1 MSSNMPQQP
10 QRSNPDKIILLIFGT
25 VLGAIIVTKVAFGL
39 AMLLSHG
46 KWLTPSSTGLQA
58 WAHLRHLSAVTPKHN
73 PPPPEM
79 LFIVFAILLAG
90 ALSYILF
97 FLVGHY
103 RRVMGLSK
111 DGSHVASIARAYSI
125 NAVISKARYTR
136 PWAWKVVHG
145 EIDPLA
151 VVRGEVD
158 SKKEVDKQQGGDSKQ
173 EAVPEKKTR
182 VTSKRGT
189 TSKTEAAS
197 KQEVNPQKKTR
208 AASKTGADSE
218 QRVDPEKDNDEVN
231 ARKLKE
237 RLKAE
242 LKSPLGVGL
251 YVGRSSHGDLWASV
265 EDSFVA
271 IGPPRQGKSTGIVI
285 PRLKEWP
292 GAAVVTSVRNDVEL
306 ATVDF
311 RKTDHRAVLSFDP
324 EFRSKLPR
332 IRFSL
337 VRGCENP
344 LVAQRRASLLLSQMS
359 TSSGKENDFWSNS
372 AQAILRI
379 LLLIAA
385 ESGREFDSVMQWLK
399 SPQELTAKNGKVQ
412 EVFQQYKNTIPKGW
426 DEELKRMV
434 GMQAKETSEG
444 IMQTAVA
451 ALEAFVNP
459 DLLDQLSP
467 RGAPKDPDA
476 ETKDQQ
482 TDLKEF
488 LRNRGTLYITASE
501 NVQKAIA
508 PVIVVLITEIIE
520 AAKQIASE
528 YGRMDPPLL
537 LALDEVA
544 NIAPIPN
551 LAEIYSVAGGSG
563 ITMLSILQTTAQ
575 AKKRWGTDGFQAL
588 WGATTVR
595 IILGGVTD
603 METLKEM
610 AALAGTKTETQISY
624 STSDQG
630 SSTSTSTV
638 ERERMKPED
647 FYSLSPGEAM
657 VVGKGQPPIK
667 VKTGPAPEKYWPSV
681 WRESETSESEPETSE
696 SQPQSKTK
704 RLMTKKLA
712 TTKADVAAK
721 AVAKN

>member
-1 MSSNMPQQP
+1 MNPFPQPCHWQAQVPKQLLEFVLHLGLRERKEMSSNMPQQP
-10 QRSNPDKIILLIFGT
+10 QHSNPDKIILLIFGT
-25 VLGAIIVTKVAFGL
+25 VLGVIVVTKVAFGL

-46 KWLTPSSTGLQA
+46 KWVTPSSTGLQA
-58 WAHLRHLSAVTPKHN
+58 WAHLRHLSTVTPKHT

-90 ALSYILF
+90 ALSYTVF
-97 FLVGHY
+97 FLLHHY
-103 RRVMGLSK
+103 RRVMGLSQ
-111 DGSHVASIARAYSI
+111 DGNHVASIARAYSI

-136 PWAWKVVHG
+136 PLAWKVVHG

-158 SKKEVDKQQGGDSKQ
+158 SKNEVDGQEEVDSKQ
-173 EAVPEKKTR
+173 EAEPKKKTR
-182 VTSKRGT
+182 T
-189 TSKTEAAS
+189 
-197 KQEVNPQKKTR
+197 
-208 AASKTGADSE
+208 ASKTGPDSE
-218 QRVDPEKDNDEVN
+218 QGVDSDEDSDEVK
-231 ARKLKE
+231 AQKLKK
-237 RLKAE
+237 RLEAE
-242 LKSPLGVGL
+242 LKNPLGVGL
-251 YVGRSSHGDLWASV
+251 YVGKSSQGDLWASV

-311 RKTDHRAVLSFDP
+311 RKTDHRPVLSLDP
-324 EFRSKLPR
+324 EFRSDLKG

-337 VRGCENP
+337 VRGCDNP

-372 AQAILRI
+372 AQAVLRI

-385 ESGREFDSVMQWLK
+385 LAGKEFDTVMEWLK
-399 SPQELTAKNGKVQ
+399 TPKKLTEEVPAQFDKFRNAAPNGWKDEL
-412 EVFQQYKNTIPKGW
+412 ERI
-426 DEELKRMV
+426 V
-434 GMQAKETSEG
+434 GMAARETSEG
-444 IMQTAVA
+444 ILQTAVA

-459 DLLDQLSP
+459 ELLKQLSP

-476 ETKDQQ
+476 KTKDEQ

-488 LRNRGTLYITASE
+488 LKNRGTLYITASE

-610 AALAGTKTETQISY
+610 AALAGTRTETQVSY

-638 ERERMKPED
+638 EKERMKPED

-681 WRESETSESEPETSE
+681 WRESETSESEP
-696 SQPQSKTK
+696 QSKTK
-704 RLMTKKLA
+704 KPITKKLA
-712 TTKADVAAK
+712 TAK
-721 AVAKN
+721 AVIASKAVA

>member
-10 QRSNPDKIILLIFGT
+10 QGSNPDKIILLIFGT

-90 ALSYILF
+90 ALSYTVF
-97 FLVGHY
+97 FLLHHY

-145 EIDPLA
+145 EID
-151 VVRGEVD
+151 
-158 SKKEVDKQQGGDSKQ
+158 SKKVASDEE
-173 EAVPEKKTR
+173 EA
-182 VTSKRGT
+182 
-189 TSKTEAAS
+189 
-197 KQEVNPQKKTR
+197 Q
-208 AASKTGADSE
+208 
-218 QRVDPEKDNDEVN
+218 
-231 ARKLKE
+231 KLKE

-251 YVGRSSHGDLWASV
+251 YVGKSSQGDLWASV

-306 ATVDF
+306 ATMEF
-311 RKTDHRAVLSFDP
+311 RGTENRPVLSLDP
-324 EFRSKLPR
+324 EFRSKLDP
-332 IRFSL
+332 IRLSL

-372 AQAILRI
+372 AQAVLRI

-385 ESGREFDSVMQWLK
+385 ESGKEFDSVMKWLK
-399 SPQELTAKNGKVQ
+399 SPKELTDNTSDVQ
-412 EVFQQYKNTIPKGW
+412 KAFNNYKNTIPAGW
-426 DEELKRMV
+426 EDELMRIV
-434 GMQAKETSEG
+434 GMQARETSEG
-444 IMQTAVA
+444 ILQTAVA

-459 DLLDQLSP
+459 KLLEQFSP

-476 ETKDQQ
+476 ETKDEQ

-488 LRNRGTLYITASE
+488 LKNRGTLYITASE

-610 AALAGTKTETQISY
+610 AALAGTKTETQVSY

-681 WRESETSESEPETSE
+681 WKKPEKSESE
-696 SQPQSKTK
+696 PQSKTK
-704 RLMTKKLA
+704 RLLTKKLA
-712 TTKADVAAK
+712 TTKA
-721 AVAKN
+721 VAKT

>member
-1 MSSNMPQQP
+1 MSSKIPQQP
-10 QRSNPDKIILLIFGT
+10 QGSHPDKIILLIFGT
-25 VLGAIIVTKVAFGL
+25 IIGAIIVTKVAFGL

-46 KWLTPSSTGLQA
+46 KWLTPSSIGLQA
-58 WAHLRHLSAVTPKHN
+58 WAHLDHLSTVIPKHT
-73 PPPPEM
+73 PPPPGM

-90 ALSYILF
+90 ALSCTV
-97 FLVGHY
+97 FLLLGYY
-103 RRVMGLSK
+103 RRMIGLSK
-111 DGSHVASIARAYSI
+111 DGNHAASIARAYSI

-145 EIDPLA
+145 EIDPRKVA
-151 VVRGEVD
+151 YGEID
-158 SKKEVDKQQGGDSKQ
+158 SDKEIDSKQ
-173 EAVPEKKTR
+173 EVDLKKKTG
-182 VTSKRGT
+182 VGSKRWT
-189 TSKTEAAS
+189 DSKKATDDE
-197 KQEVNPQKKTR
+197 
-208 AASKTGADSE
+208 
-218 QRVDPEKDNDEVN
+218 EKVQ
-231 ARKLKE
+231 LVKE

-242 LKSPLGVGL
+242 LRSPLGVGL
-251 YVGRSSHGDLWASV
+251 YVGKSSQGDLWASV

-306 ATVDF
+306 ATKDF
-311 RKTDHRAVLSFDP
+311 RSTDNRLVLSLDP
-324 EFRSKLPR
+324 EFRSDLPQ

-372 AQAILRI
+372 AQSILRI
-379 LLLIAA
+379 LLLAA
-385 ESGREFDSVMQWLK
+385 AVSGAEFDTVMEWLK
-399 SPQELTAKNGKVQ
+399 SPKKLASKVTKTLNNFKTT
-412 EVFQQYKNTIPKGW
+412 VPKGW
-426 DEELKRMV
+426 DEELERIV
-434 GMQAKETSEG
+434 GMEARETSEG
-444 IMQTAVA
+444 ILQTAVA

-459 DLLDQLSP
+459 ELLKQLSP

-476 ETKDQQ
+476 ETKDEQ

-520 AAKQIASE
+520 AAKQIASKD
-528 YGRMDPPLL
+528 GRMDPPLL

-610 AALAGTKTETQISY
+610 AALAGTKTETQVSY

-657 VVGKGQPPIK
+657 VVGKGQAPIK

-681 WRESETSESEPETSE
+681 WEKPKTSNSE
-696 SQPQSKTK
+696 PQSKTK
-704 RLMTKKLA
+704 RLMTKTLA

-721 AVAKN
+721 VVAKT

>member
-10 QRSNPDKIILLIFGT
+10 QGSNPDKIILLIFGT

-58 WAHLRHLSAVTPKHN
+58 WAHLRHLSAVTPKQT

-90 ALSYILF
+90 ALSYTVF
-97 FLVGHY
+97 FLLHHY
-103 RRVMGLSK
+103 RRVMGLSQ
-111 DGSHVASIARAYSI
+111 DGNHVASIARAYSI

-145 EIDPLA
+145 EIDP
-151 VVRGEVD
+151 
-158 SKKEVDKQQGGDSKQ
+158 KKVASDEE
-173 EAVPEKKTR
+173 EA
-182 VTSKRGT
+182 
-189 TSKTEAAS
+189 
-197 KQEVNPQKKTR
+197 QK
-208 AASKTGADSE
+208 
-218 QRVDPEKDNDEVN
+218 V
-231 ARKLKE
+231 KE

-251 YVGRSSHGDLWASV
+251 YVGKSSQGDLWASV

-306 ATVDF
+306 ATVEF
-311 RKTDHRAVLSFDP
+311 RKTEERPVLSFDP
-324 EFRSKLPR
+324 EFRSDLPR

-337 VRGCENP
+337 VRGCDNP

-372 AQAILRI
+372 AQAVLRI
-379 LLLIAA
+379 LLLAA
-385 ESGREFDSVMQWLK
+385 AVTGVEFDTVMEWLK
-399 SPQELTAKNGKVQ
+399 TPNKLVKEVTQTFAKYSKTV
-412 EVFQQYKNTIPKGW
+412 PKGW
-426 DEELKRMV
+426 DEELKRIV
-434 GMQAKETSEG
+434 GMQARETSEG
-444 IMQTAVA
+444 ILQTAVA

-459 DLLDQLSP
+459 KLLEQLSP

-476 ETKDQQ
+476 ITKDEQ

-488 LRNRGTLYITASE
+488 LMNRGTLYITASE

-520 AAKQIASE
+520 AAKQIASK

-610 AALAGTKTETQISY
+610 AALAGTRTETQVSY

-638 ERERMKPED
+638 EKERMKPED

-667 VKTGPAPEKYWPSV
+667 VKTGPAPEKYWPSK
-681 WRESETSESEPETSE
+681 WEKPKKSEP
-696 SQPQSKTK
+696 QPQSKTK
-704 RLMTKKLA
+704 RPIAKKLA
-712 TTKADVAAK
+712 TAKAVIAPK
-721 AVAKN
+721 AVAKA